1 MSSPNRNANLPDGAF
16 ITTFNGKRCTAR
28 PRNGNKSKSNNQ
40 QRASTSTSHSTSTT
54 HSTTRSTPPPQVSSS
69 PPPPPAVATLAPAPP
84 PPPPPP
90 PQTTPPPPPPPPAVL
105 TTSSASTTSSSLP
118 PPPPPPPPPP
128 VVNTPSSNPLPLQQ
142 TQAPPAPVVSSPPP
156 PPPPPP
162 VPAVS
167 TSSSSQPPIVDAEPP
182 ATIPTFQNIPA
193 IPAQSSP
200 PTPAQIFPPASSF
213 SSSSSIPAPVV
224 LPPVP
229 VTSQT
234 DANAVPTPTPSQ
246 APPAFFSNIS
256 PSPSPTSSAGAG
268 AGAIAPS
275 PPLNPGTAAGE
286 AGTGNDAPTT
296 SQAPASSSRSGGVA
310 TPVVIAS
317 SVVGAVAVIGL
328 LGFLLWF
335 WRKRLLKK
343 RRSTLLTPLS
353 TDPSFREKSSYVID
367 RGSLGPTPR
376 SAKLKAA
383 LGYNFQRFRGQ
394 FGGLVSR
401 NRDSGSTNDRAQ
413 FMNISQHS
421 RNSSSLS
428 NHGGPRDVV
437 TTKDRV
443 KDWWERLTAD
453 MKFNWRL
460 RGDRNVEKDPFASAR
475 NMSERKAAAP
485 GQPDF
490 LTLLGMDDREVE
502 REAQRRRVS
511 RNQGSAGSADHFLG
525 GLGLNFDNASAD
537 PFSDINALPHNSAK
551 PAPLAVANPS
561 NGNGNNPFSDANAIS
576 APAAA
581 RKPSSTYVADVRRSR
596 GTSVGGTTTRPPSG
610 STYSPRLDSMYR
622 DSMQSVESFA
632 TRRNKFRSDPF
643 DLERPELL
651 GSSLGSSS
659 GGRLTQASSNYSQVG
674 GGAPRVPGNAH
685 TRADSFSSKYSSGVS
700 MDGWSDPG
708 PDVGPSSGPG
718 YRNEGA
724 ESPVAGYRAGEQKKN
739 VVRRPSGGSQNSVGK
754 AL

>member
-1 MSSPNRNANLPDGAF
+1 EYDELL
-16 ITTFNGKRCTAR
+16 I
-28 PRNGNKSKSNNQ
+28 
-40 QRASTSTSHSTSTT
+40 
-54 HSTTRSTPPPQVSSS
+54 
-69 PPPPPAVATLAPAPP
+69 
-84 PPPPPP
+84 
-90 PQTTPPPPPPPPAVL
+90 
-105 TTSSASTTSSSLP
+105 
-118 PPPPPPPPPP
+118 
-128 VVNTPSSNPLPLQQ
+128 
-142 TQAPPAPVVSSPPP
+142 
-156 PPPPPP
+156 
-162 VPAVS
+162 
-167 TSSSSQPPIVDAEPP
+167 TSSSSS
-182 ATIPTFQNIPA
+182 
-193 IPAQSSP
+193 SSP
-200 PTPAQIFPPASSF
+200 SP
-213 SSSSSIPAPVV
+213 SSSSEYSLFNTTASTADTSAACSSRIEPSSTSAAAGSSSINVFFFSASN
-224 LPPVP
+224 L
-229 VTSQT
+229 TSQT

-246 APPAFFSNIS
+246 APPAFFSEAS

-268 AGAIAPS
+268 AGAISPS

-296 SQAPASSSRSGGVA
+296 SQVPASSSRSGGVA

-328 LGFLLWF
+328 FGFLLWF

-401 NRDSGSTNDRAQ
+401 NRDSSSTNDRTQ

-475 NMSERKAAAP
+475 NMSDRKAAAP

-551 PAPLAVANPS
+551 PAPLAVANPG

-596 GTSVGGTTTRPPSG
+596 GTSVGGGTTRPPSG

-651 GSSLGSSS
+651 SSSLGSSS
-659 GGRLTQASSNYSQVG
+659 GGRLTQASSNYSQG

-718 YRNEGA
+718 YRTEGA
-724 ESPVAGYRAGEQKKN
+724 ESPVAGYRSGEQKKN

>member
-1 MSSPNRNANLPDGAF
+1 EYDELL
-16 ITTFNGKRCTAR
+16 I
-28 PRNGNKSKSNNQ
+28 
-40 QRASTSTSHSTSTT
+40 
-54 HSTTRSTPPPQVSSS
+54 
-69 PPPPPAVATLAPAPP
+69 
-84 PPPPPP
+84 
-90 PQTTPPPPPPPPAVL
+90 
-105 TTSSASTTSSSLP
+105 
-118 PPPPPPPPPP
+118 
-128 VVNTPSSNPLPLQQ
+128 
-142 TQAPPAPVVSSPPP
+142 
-156 PPPPPP
+156 
-162 VPAVS
+162 
-167 TSSSSQPPIVDAEPP
+167 TSSSSPSP
-182 ATIPTFQNIPA
+182 
-193 IPAQSSP
+193 SSSEHP
-200 PTPAQIFPPASSF
+200 FFKSTASTADTSAAC
-213 SSSSSIPAPVV
+213 SSCIESSSTSAAAAGSSSINVHVFSASH
-224 LPPVP
+224 L
-229 VTSQT
+229 TSQT

-296 SQAPASSSRSGGVA
+296 SQVPASSSRSGSVA

-460 RGDRNVEKDPFASAR
+460 RGDRNAEKDPFASAR
-475 NMSERKAAAP
+475 NMSDRKAAAP

-525 GLGLNFDNASAD
+525 GLGLNFNNASAD

-551 PAPLAVANPS
+551 PAPLAVANPGNGNG

-596 GTSVGGTTTRPPSG
+596 GTSIGGTTTRPPSG

-659 GGRLTQASSNYSQVG
+659 GGRLTQASSNYSQGG

-724 ESPVAGYRAGEQKKN
+724 ESPVAGYRSGEQKKN

>member
-54 HSTTRSTPPPQVSSS
+54 HSTTRPTPPPQVSSS
-69 PPPPPAVATLAPAPP
+69 PPPPPAVATLPPA

-90 PQTTPPPPPPPPAVL
+90 PQTTPPPPPPPPPAVL
-105 TTSSASTTSSSLP
+105 SSSSASTTSSSLP

-128 VVNTPSSNPLPLQQ
+128 VNTPSSKPLPLQQ
-142 TQAPPAPVVSSPPP
+142 TQPPPAPVVSSPPP
-156 PPPPPP
+156 PPPPP

-167 TSSSSQPPIVDAEPP
+167 TSSTPPIIDAEPP
-182 ATIPTFQNIPA
+182 ATIPTFQNIPNF
-193 IPAQSSP
+193 PVQSSP
-200 PTPAQIFPPASSF
+200 PTPAQIFPPASS
-213 SSSSSIPAPVV
+213 SSSIPTPAV

-229 VTSQT
+229 ATSKT

-256 PSPSPTSSAGAG
+256 PSPSPTNSAGAG
-268 AGAIAPS
+268 AGGVAPS
-275 PPLNPGTAAGE
+275 PPLKPGTAAGE
-286 AGTGNDAPTT
+286 AGTGNNAPST

-328 LGFLLWF
+328 LGFLLWL
-335 WRKRLLKK
+335 WRKRVLKK

-383 LGYNFQRFRGQ
+383 LGYSFQRFRGQ
-394 FGGLVSR
+394 LGGLVSR
-401 NRDSGSTNDRAQ
+401 NRDSSSTGNRPQ
-413 FMNISQHS
+413 FMNITQHS
-421 RNSSSLS
+421 RNNSSLS
-428 NHGGPRDVV
+428 NHGSPRHVV

-460 RGDRNVEKDPFASAR
+460 RDDRNAEKDPFTSAR
-475 NMSERKAAAP
+475 NMSDRKAAAP

-490 LTLLGMDDREVE
+490 LTLLGMNDREVE

-525 GLGLNFDNASAD
+525 GLGLNFENASAN
-537 PFSDINALPHNSAK
+537 PFSDMNALPHDSAK
-551 PAPLAVANPS
+551 PAPLVVVNPG
-561 NGNGNNPFSDANAIS
+561 NGNGNGNGSDNNPFSDANAIS

-596 GTSVGGTTTRPPSG
+596 GTSVGGATTRPPSG
-610 STYSPRLDSMYR
+610 STYSPRLDSIYR
-622 DSMQSVESFA
+622 DSTQSVESFA

-651 GSSLGSSS
+651 GSSLGSS
-659 GGRLTQASSNYSQVG
+659 GGSRATQASSNYSESG
-674 GGAPRVPGNAH
+674 GGAPRVPGSAH

-724 ESPVAGYRAGEQKKN
+724 ESPVAGYRSGDQKKIIG
-739 VVRRPSGGSQNSVGK
+739 RRPSGGSQNSVGK

>member
-1 MSSPNRNANLPDGAF
+1 EYDELL
-16 ITTFNGKRCTAR
+16 I
-28 PRNGNKSKSNNQ
+28 
-40 QRASTSTSHSTSTT
+40 
-54 HSTTRSTPPPQVSSS
+54 
-69 PPPPPAVATLAPAPP
+69 
-84 PPPPPP
+84 
-90 PQTTPPPPPPPPAVL
+90 
-105 TTSSASTTSSSLP
+105 
-118 PPPPPPPPPP
+118 
-128 VVNTPSSNPLPLQQ
+128 
-142 TQAPPAPVVSSPPP
+142 
-156 PPPPPP
+156 
-162 VPAVS
+162 
-167 TSSSSQPPIVDAEPP
+167 TSSSSP
-182 ATIPTFQNIPA
+182 
-193 IPAQSSP
+193 SP
-200 PTPAQIFPPASSF
+200 PSSSEYSLFNTTASTADTSAAC
-213 SSSSSIPAPVV
+213 SSRIEPSSTSAAAGSSSINVFFFSASN
-224 LPPVP
+224 L
-229 VTSQT
+229 TSQT

-246 APPAFFSNIS
+246 APPAFFSEAS

-268 AGAIAPS
+268 AGAISSS
-275 PPLNPGTAAGE
+275 PPLNPSTAAGE
-286 AGTGNDAPTT
+286 AGTGSDAPAT
-296 SQAPASSSRSGGVA
+296 SQVPASSSRSGGVA

-328 LGFLLWF
+328 FGFLLWF
-335 WRKRLLKK
+335 WRKRLLRK

-401 NRDSGSTNDRAQ
+401 NRDSSSTNDRTQ

-460 RGDRNVEKDPFASAR
+460 RGDGNAEKDPFASAR
-475 NMSERKAAAP
+475 NMSDRKAAAP

-537 PFSDINALPHNSAK
+537 PFSDINALPHSSAK
-551 PAPLAVANPS
+551 PAPLAVANPGS
-561 NGNGNNPFSDANAIS
+561 GNGNNPFSDANAIS

-596 GTSVGGTTTRPPSG
+596 GTSVGGATTRPPSG

-651 GSSLGSSS
+651 SSSLGSSS
-659 GGRLTQASSNYSQVG
+659 GGRLTQASSNYSQG

-685 TRADSFSSKYSSGVS
+685 TRADTFSSKYSSGVS

-718 YRNEGA
+718 YRTEGA
-724 ESPVAGYRAGEQKKN
+724 ESPVAGYRSGEQKKN
-739 VVRRPSGGSQNSVGK
+739 VQRRPSGGSQNSVGK